1 MSDGKGA
8 PHSLHIPLDADNDL
22 AADFERV
29 RQAQAERNAT
39 GKTGGKGFDPSS
51 QRTNSDKV
59 SLSENFDKELYGDE
73 SKDKY
78 AGYHSSIP
86 AADDEDED
94 MDMDGEGGGGGRTLV
109 GQYTA
114 TSAQINEWAQGGTA
128 EDDILDSRE
137 KQAQIANRET
147 DYQKRRFKRELSPGR
162 GEDRSY
168 REVMAER
175 EIERE
180 EERVQRLLEDK
191 KKEAIAKGDD
201 DEMDGVEHQATLK
214 DDSGENGANGT
225 KAVEAPKP
233 RAKKRRWDTA
243 KTVDGSEANGDAA
256 VNGEA
261 DTNGHA
267 ADGEGPLKKSRW
279 NVEPEPVSAPAA
291 PTKRSKWDM
300 VSTQD
305 SAAPNGGVNGA
316 ATPAP
321 GVMTFG
327 TDVSSRNAPLS
338 DEELNE
344 MLPSEGY
351 KILDPPPGY
360 EPLRA
365 PAKRLAPPQTPVNTG
380 GFMMQEPVDARQMG
394 KQLPSDIPGVGDL
407 QFFKAED
414 MAYFGKLVDNADEN
428 EMSVD
433 ELKERKIMRL
443 LLKVKNGT
451 PPMRKTAL
459 RHITDNARVFGAG
472 PLFDQ
477 ILPLLME
484 KSLEDQERHL
494 LVKVIDR
501 VLYKLDDLVR
511 PYVHK
516 ILVVIEPLLIDQ
528 DYYARVEG
536 REIISNLSKAAGLA
550 HMISTMRPD
559 IDHQDEY
566 VRNTTARAFA
576 VVASA
581 LGIPTLLPFLK
592 AVCKSKKSWQ
602 ARHTGVKIIQQ
613 IPILM
618 GCAVL
623 PHLKGLVDCIGDN
636 LNDEQMK
643 VRTVTS
649 LALAALAEASNPFGI
664 ESFDPILHSL
674 WTGARKQRG
683 KGLAGF
689 LKAVGYI
696 IPLMDEEYSNY
707 FTSQIMEVLLREFQS
722 PDEEMKK
729 VVLKVISQCS
739 GTSGVTSAYL
749 KETVLPDFFKSFW
762 VRRMALDKRNYKQV
776 VETTVDLGNKVG
788 VGEIVE
794 RIVNNLKDESEAY
807 RKMTVETIEKV
818 ISAMGAADINERLEE
833 RLVDG
838 ILHAFQEQ
846 SVEDI
851 VLLNGFGTV
860 VNALGTRCKPYLP
873 QIVSTILWR
882 LNNKSATVR
891 QQAADLVTRIA
902 IVMKQCGEDGLMGK
916 LGTVLYE
923 YLGEEYPEVL
933 GSILGAMRSIVTVV
947 GISSMQPPIRDLLP
961 RLTPILRNRHEKVQ
975 ENTIDLV
982 GRIADRGPES
992 VNAREWM
999 RICFELLDML
1009 KAHKKGI
1016 RRAANNTFGFIAKAI
1031 GPQDVLATL
1040 LNNLRVQERQSR
1052 VCTAVAIGI
1061 VAETCAPFTVLP
1073 ALMNEYRVP
1082 ELNVQNGVL
1091 KSLSFLFEYIGEMA
1105 KDYVYAVT
1113 PLLEDALVDRD
1124 QVHRQT
1130 AASVVKHVA
1139 LGVVGL
1145 GCEDAMLHL
1154 LNLLYPNLFE
1164 TSPHVIDRVIEAID
1178 AVRLAVG
1185 TGVVMNYVWAG
1196 LFHPARKARKQFDS
1210 IADDVE
1216 RHFDLVA
1223 SHLREWIPHETPL
1236 SRPSPAPLPPPTTL
1250 QVAQRWI
1257 ARNRAVSAAVLAFLV
1272 TGSVG
1277 GWVYVR
1283 SQRSR
1288 RKRRARKSPSGARTD
1303 VVVVAGGV
1311 ADPLTSALYLDLER
1325 RGYVVYVVA
1334 NTAEDE
1340 RYIRS
1345 QSRADLL
1352 PLQLDLVDPG
1362 RAGQQ
1367 MRRFGELLGR
1377 EHRAFEGAEAHLLRF
1392 VGLVVVPSTSSP
1404 EPARIEEVGS
1414 EEWSDALNAK
1424 VLNTIATAQLFLP
1437 AVVAQKAKIL
1447 LLAPSVTP
1455 ALKLPGHA
1463 VQSTV
1468 YGALEGFTSTLSAEM
1483 LEEGVSVSKF
1493 KLGNIDIPAVTA
1505 KQRREAAGGQAVSR
1519 VKATPVRKLQ
1529 DAVFDALVARPGRG
1543 RGTWYVGRG
1552 SLAYEVV
1559 GNWVP
1564 QGVVGWMMGGRSR
1577 ARGVEEREEE
1587 GMGSSAGSL
1596 TWEKVEQE
1604 E

>member
-1 MSDGKGA
+1 MSDGTAPPLPVHAQVFPKADFPLPADFDRARKGA
-8 PHSLHIPLDADNDL
+8 
-22 AADFERV
+22 
-29 RQAQAERNAT
+29 AERGASN
-39 GKTGGKGFDPSS
+39 KGAKASDRDG
-51 QRTNSDKV
+51 QRTNYNKA
-59 SLSENFDKELYGDE
+59 SLTDNFDSELYGNGGG
-73 SKDKY
+73 DKF
-78 AGYHSSIP
+78 AGYNTSI
-86 AADDEDED
+86 AVDDDMEVDGDEEEDANA
-94 MDMDGEGGGGGRTLV
+94 GRLI

-114 TSAQINEWAQGGTA
+114 TADQIGEWATGEAA
-128 EDDILDSRE
+128 EDDMINSRE
-137 KQAQIANRET
+137 KQAQIQNRET
-147 DYQKRRFKRELSPGR
+147 DYQRKRFQRRLSGGAEGKTYKEQMQEREL
-162 GEDRSY
+162 
-168 REVMAER
+168 
-175 EIERE
+175 ERE
-180 EERVQRLLEDK
+180 EERVKRAIEDK
-191 KKEAIAKGDD
+191 RKDQIARGEEDMDIDEA
-201 DEMDGVEHQATLK
+201 VPTLK
-214 DDSGENGANGT
+214 DAPREESP
-225 KAVEAPKP
+225 EAKP
-233 RAKKRRWDTA
+233 RRRTRKRGWDA
-243 KTVDGSEANGDAA
+243 DETVAEGESGTNGESKENGDAA
-256 VNGEA
+256 NG
-261 DTNGHA
+261 
-267 ADGEGPLKKSRW
+267 DGKKKKSRW
-279 NVEPEPVSAPAA
+279 DASSGADAEDGSSYNAEGQLVDAEGELISGGEVKAAKKKSRWDSTAA
-291 PTKRSKWDM
+291 PDAPVTTNGDSEAPKRRSKWD
-300 VSTQD
+300 VAGPAGGAD
-305 SAAPNGGVNGA
+305 GSASGGMGS
-316 ATPAP
+316 ATPSQQ
-321 GVMTFG
+321 VMPFG
-327 TDVSSRNAPLS
+327 TDVNSRNAPIS
-338 DEELNE
+338 DEELDE
-344 MLPSEGY
+344 LLPSEGY
-351 KILDPPPGY
+351 QILVPPPGY

-365 PAKRLAPPQTPVNTG
+365 PAKRVAPSATPLPTG
-380 GFMMQEPVDARQMG
+380 GFMNQEPVDARAMG
-394 KQLPSDIPGVGDL
+394 KQLPSEIPGVGDL
-407 QFFKAED
+407 QFFKNED
-414 MAYFGKLVDNADEN
+414 MQYFGKLVDGADEN
-428 EMSVD
+428 DLSVE
-433 ELKERKIMRL
+433 ELKQRKIMRL

-459 RHITDNARVFGAG
+459 RQLTDNARNFGAG

-511 PYVHK
+511 PYTHR

-536 REIISNLSKAAGLA
+536 REIISNLAKAAGLA

-559 IDHQDEY
+559 IDHVDEY

-602 ARHTGVKIIQQ
+602 ARHTGVKIVQQ

-636 LNDEQMK
+636 LNDEQTK

-664 ESFDPILHSL
+664 ESFDEILNPL

-707 FTSQIMEVLLREFQS
+707 YTSQIMEILIREFQS

-729 VVLKVISQCS
+729 VVLKVVSQCA
-739 GTSGVTSAYL
+739 GTSGVTAGYL
-749 KETVLPDFFKSFW
+749 KETVLDDFFKFFW
-762 VRRMALDKRNYKQV
+762 VRRMALDRRNYKQV

-788 VGEIVE
+788 VGEIVD
-794 RIVNNLKDESEAY
+794 RIVGNLKDESEAY

-838 ILHAFQEQ
+838 ILHSFQEQ

-891 QQAADLVTRIA
+891 QQAADLISRIA
-902 IVMKQCGEDGLMGK
+902 VVMKQCGEDALMGK

-947 GISSMQPPIRDLLP
+947 GINSMQPPIKDLLP
-961 RLTPILRNRHEKVQ
+961 RITPILRNRHEKVQ

-1040 LNNLRVQERQSR
+1040 LNNLRVQDRQSR

-1091 KSLSFLFEYIGEMA
+1091 KALSFLFEYIGEMG

-1130 AASVVKHVA
+1130 GASVVKHMA

-1154 LNLLYPNLFE
+1154 LNLLIPNLFE

-1178 AVRLAVG
+1178 AIRVAVG
-1185 TGVVMNYVWAG
+1185 TGAVLNYVWAG
-1196 LFHPARKARKQFDS
+1196 LFHPARKVRTPYWRLYNDAYVMS
-1210 IADDVE
+1210 ADAMV
-1216 RHFDLVA
+1216 
-1223 SHLREWIPHETPL
+1223 PYYP
-1236 SRPSPAPLPPPTTL
+1236 PAEEK
-1250 QVAQRWI
+1250 I
-1257 ARNRAVSAAVLAFLV
+1257 
-1272 TGSVG
+1272 
-1277 GWVYVR
+1277 
-1283 SQRSR
+1283 
-1288 RKRRARKSPSGARTD
+1288 
-1303 VVVVAGGV
+1303 
-1311 ADPLTSALYLDLER
+1311 ER
-1325 RGYVVYVVA
+1325 R
-1334 NTAEDE
+1334 
-1340 RYIRS
+1340 
-1345 QSRADLL
+1345 
-1352 PLQLDLVDPG
+1352 
-1362 RAGQQ
+1362 
-1367 MRRFGELLGR
+1367 ELM
-1377 EHRAFEGAEAHLLRF
+1377 
-1392 VGLVVVPSTSSP
+1392 
-1404 EPARIEEVGS
+1404 IM
-1414 EEWSDALNAK
+1414 
-1424 VLNTIATAQLFLP
+1424 I
-1437 AVVAQKAKIL
+1437 
-1447 LLAPSVTP
+1447 
-1455 ALKLPGHA
+1455 
-1463 VQSTV
+1463 
-1468 YGALEGFTSTLSAEM
+1468 
-1483 LEEGVSVSKF
+1483 
-1493 KLGNIDIPAVTA
+1493 
-1505 KQRREAAGGQAVSR
+1505 
-1519 VKATPVRKLQ
+1519 
-1529 DAVFDALVARPGRG
+1529 
-1543 RGTWYVGRG
+1543 
-1552 SLAYEVV
+1552 
-1559 GNWVP
+1559 
-1564 QGVVGWMMGGRSR
+1564 
-1577 ARGVEEREEE
+1577 
-1587 GMGSSAGSL
+1587 
-1596 TWEKVEQE
+1596 
-1604 E
+1604 

>member
-1 MSDGKGA
+1 MSD
-8 PHSLHIPLDADNDL
+8 
-22 AADFERV
+22 ADFERV
-29 RQAQAERNAT
+29 RQAQAERNAV
-39 GKTGGKGFDPSS
+39 GGKKGAPDFST
-51 QRTNSDKV
+51 QRNNPDKV
-59 SLSENFDKELYGDE
+59 SLTQSADPELYGDE
-73 SKDKY
+73 SRDKF
-78 AGYHSSIP
+78 AGYNTSI
-86 AADDEDED
+86 AVDDDDAVEDD
-94 MDMDGEGGGGGRTLV
+94 DGHDGRLV

-114 TSAQINEWAQGGTA
+114 TSAQMNEWAHGENEEA
-128 EDDILDSRE
+128 DILQSRE
-137 KQAQIANRET
+137 KQAQIASRET
-147 DYQKRRFKRELSPGR
+147 DYQKRRF
-162 GEDRSY
+162 DRANGASEGQSY
-168 REVMAER
+168 RETMQQR
-175 EIERE
+175 ELERE
-180 EERVQRLLEDK
+180 EERVRRLIEEQN
-191 KKEAIAKGDD
+191 KEAIANGDND
-201 DEMDGVEHQATLK
+201 DEMDGIEHQAVLK
-214 DDSGENGANGT
+214 DGSAEDAKPKEENGVNG
-225 KAVEAPKP
+225 EAKP
-233 RAKKRRWDTA
+233 RARKRRWDT
-243 KTVDGSEANGDAA
+243 GGDAA
-256 VNGEA
+256 TMNGAA
-261 DTNGHA
+261 DTNGDA
-267 ADGEGPLKKSRW
+267 LNGVKKSRW
-279 NVEPEPVSAPAA
+279 DAPPAVGGDVGAVSKKA
-291 PTKRSKWDM
+291 SKWDLPPTA
-300 VSTQD
+300 S
-305 SAAPNGGVNGA
+305 G
-316 ATPAP
+316 ATPALGATP
-321 GVMTFG
+321 AQSMATYG
-327 TDVSSRNAPLS
+327 TDISGRNAPIS
-338 DEELNE
+338 DEELDE

-351 KILDPPPGY
+351 KILEPPPGY

-365 PAKRLAPPQTPVNTG
+365 PAHRLAPPATPANTG
-380 GFMMQEPVDARQMG
+380 GFMMQEAVDARSMG

-414 MAYFGKLVDNADEN
+414 MNYFGKLVDGADEN
-428 EMSVD
+428 ELSVE
-433 ELKERKIMRL
+433 ELKQRKIMRL

-459 RHITDNARVFGAG
+459 RQLTDNARHFGAG

-501 VLYKLDDLVR
+501 ILYKLDDLVR

-559 IDHQDEY
+559 IDHVDEY

-602 ARHTGVKIIQQ
+602 ARHTGVKIVQQ

-623 PHLKGLVDCIGDN
+623 PHLKGLVDCIGEN
-636 LNDEQMK
+636 LNDEQAK

-664 ESFDPILHSL
+664 ESFDEILNPL

-707 FTSQIMEVLLREFQS
+707 YTTHIMEVLLREFQS

-729 VVLKVISQCS
+729 VVLKVISQCA
-739 GTSGVTSAYL
+739 GVSGVTPAYL
-749 KETVLPDFFKSFW
+749 KETVLDDFFKSFW

-794 RIVNNLKDESEAY
+794 RIVNNLKDESESY

-833 RLVDG
+833 RLIDG

-846 SVEDI
+846 GVEDI

-860 VNALGTRCKPYLP
+860 VNALGTRAKPYLP

-891 QQAADLVTRIA
+891 QQAADLITRIA
-902 IVMKQCGEDGLMGK
+902 IVMKQCDEDALMGK
-916 LGTVLYE
+916 LGSILYE

-933 GSILGAMRSIVTVV
+933 GSILGALRSIVTVV
-947 GISSMQPPIRDLLP
+947 GISSMQPPIKDLLP

-1113 PLLEDALVDRD
+1113 PLLEDALIDRD

-1185 TGVVMNYVWAG
+1185 TGAVMNYVWAG
-1196 LFHPARKARKQFDS
+1196 LFHPARKVR
-1210 IADDVE
+1210 
-1216 RHFDLVA
+1216 
-1223 SHLREWIPHETPL
+1223 TPYW
-1236 SRPSPAPLPPPTTL
+1236 R
-1250 QVAQRWI
+1250 
-1257 ARNRAVSAAVLAFLV
+1257 
-1272 TGSVG
+1272 
-1277 GWVYVR
+1277 
-1283 SQRSR
+1283 
-1288 RKRRARKSPSGARTD
+1288 
-1303 VVVVAGGV
+1303 
-1311 ADPLTSALYLDLER
+1311 LY
-1325 RGYVVYVVA
+1325 
-1334 NTAEDE
+1334 N
-1340 RYIRS
+1340 
-1345 QSRADLL
+1345 
-1352 PLQLDLVDPG
+1352 
-1362 RAGQQ
+1362 
-1367 MRRFGELLGR
+1367 
-1377 EHRAFEGAEAHLLRF
+1377 
-1392 VGLVVVPSTSSP
+1392 
-1404 EPARIEEVGS
+1404 
-1414 EEWSDALNAK
+1414 DAY
-1424 VLNTIATAQLFLP
+1424 
-1437 AVVAQKAKIL
+1437 
-1447 LLAPSVTP
+1447 
-1455 ALKLPGHA
+1455 
-1463 VQSTV
+1463 VQSADAMV
-1468 YGALEGFTSTLSAEM
+1468 PYYPP
-1483 LEEGVSVSKF
+1483 LEEE
-1493 KLGNIDIPAVTA
+1493 KL
-1505 KQRREAAGGQAVSR
+1505 RRNELMVII
-1519 VKATPVRKLQ
+1519 
-1529 DAVFDALVARPGRG
+1529 
-1543 RGTWYVGRG
+1543 
-1552 SLAYEVV
+1552 
-1559 GNWVP
+1559 
-1564 QGVVGWMMGGRSR
+1564 
-1577 ARGVEEREEE
+1577 
-1587 GMGSSAGSL
+1587 
-1596 TWEKVEQE
+1596 
-1604 E
+1604 